1 MGGSTKIPSE
11 IFSYLVE
18 NLTTTELDTSK
29 MLSPDG
35 SNGLVWVDP
44 VQYTK
49 QQDSF
54 ETPSNNF
61 NSNTPTDV
69 PDMDL
74 TIGVS
79 GDYVLYSVIN
89 CNSDQN
95 EELDL
100 YIAITPITDRVIFG
114 TPVLAGVQFTVLSQ
128 VVTNRLQKNQDQSIQ
143 GTFSLDDLEV
153 GDIVNFQLNT
163 RGDNLDLMNR
173 RYIVQSWG

>member
-11 IFSYLVE
+11 IFYYLVE
-18 NLTTTELDTSK
+18 NLTTTELDPSK

-35 SNGLVWVDP
+35 GNGLVWVDP
-44 VQYTK
+44 VKYTK
-49 QQDSF
+49 QQGLS

-69 PDMDL
+69 PDMKL
-74 TIGVS
+74 TIGEN

-89 CNSDQN
+89 CNNDQN

-100 YIAITPITDRVIFG
+100 YVAITPITDRVIFG

-128 VVTNRLQKNQDQSIQ
+128 VVTDRHQKNQDQSIQ
-143 GTFSLDDLEV
+143 GTFSLDELEI
-153 GDIVNFQLNT
+153 GDIIDFQLNT
-163 RGDNLDLMNR
+163 RGDNLDLNNR

>member
-29 MLSPDG
+29 VLSPDG
-35 SNGLVWVDP
+35 SNGLQWVDP
-44 VQYTK
+44 VKYTK
-49 QQDSF
+49 QQGVS
-54 ETPSNNF
+54 ETTSDNF
-61 NSNTPTDV
+61 NSNAPTNV
-69 PDMDL
+69 PDMQL
-74 TIGVS
+74 TITIN

-89 CNSDQN
+89 CNNDQN
-95 EELDL
+95 AELDL
-100 YIAITPITDRVIFG
+100 YVAITPITDRVIFG

-128 VVTNRLQKNQDQSIQ
+128 IVTDRQQKNQDQSVQ

-153 GDIVNFQLNT
+153 GDIIDFQLDT
-163 RGDNLDLMNR
+163 RGDNVDLMNR